1 MLHAAF
7 IGHYL
12 PHTRVS
18 FAFLPENLK
27 LSKSMHLCNL
37 AEIEGPFEKVTYL
50 LQNNP
55 NSELCQN
62 INFWSFFSQN
72 FDYFFSFLKGT
83 SFWKINFIKNC
94 LLGALILWLLGLSCN
109 TNVIL
114 QNVPNVRYLYI
125 REQFIFLNF
134 YSKLLFFWKIM
145 AVKFACG
152 CVTFGRR

>member
-1 MLHAAF
+1 MCVMLHAAF

-12 PHTRVS
+12 PHTQVS

-62 INFWSFFSQN
+62 INFWSFF
-72 FDYFFSFLKGT
+72 FSKL
-83 SFWKINFIKNC
+83 C
-94 LLGALILWLLGLSCN
+94 
-109 TNVIL
+109 
-114 QNVPNVRYLYI
+114 
-125 REQFIFLNF
+125 
-134 YSKLLFFWKIM
+134 LLFFFSERDI
-145 AVKFACG
+145 VLEDKFYKKLSA
-152 CVTFGRR
+152 GRFNFVALRIIV

>member
-1 MLHAAF
+1 MENVKFIALYFTKLRENMCVMLHAAF

-12 PHTRVS
+12 PHTQVS
-18 FAFLPENLK
+18 FAFLPENVK

-62 INFWSFFSQN
+62 MSIFGLFFSQN
-72 FDYFFSFLKGT
+72 FVYFFSFLKGT

-94 LLGALILWLLGLSCN
+94 LLGALIL
-109 TNVIL
+109 
-114 QNVPNVRYLYI
+114 
-125 REQFIFLNF
+125 
-134 YSKLLFFWKIM
+134 
-145 AVKFACG
+145 
-152 CVTFGRR
+152 